1 MQSSHEDVE
10 KLLADI
16 RARVG
21 AGEVARL
28 TDQISVLCR
37 AALTPPHD
45 DGWTMLGLTK
55 MESRLMRALTERLD
69 RMVGKGALMDAMYF
83 DRGHEA
89 EPKIVDVLVCKIRKK
104 LRGSA
109 YRIET
114 IWGQGYRARFA
125 PELAQAMSKHAD
137 KMMSA

>member
-1 MQSSHEDVE
+1 MRSSQQEVE

-16 RARVG
+16 RARTG
-21 AGEVARL
+21 APEVARL

-37 AALTPPHD
+37 AALAPSPGED
-45 DGWTMLGLTK
+45 WLKLGLTR
-55 MESRLMRALTERLD
+55 METRLMRALAERQD
-69 RMVGKGALMDAMYF
+69 RMVSKGALMDAMYF
-83 DRGHEA
+83 DLGHEA

-109 YRIET
+109 YQIET
-114 IWGQGYRARFA
+114 VWGQGYRARFV
-125 PELAQAMSKHAD
+125 PEVAEAVAAHAE

>member
-1 MQSSHEDVE
+1 MQSSQQEVE

-16 RARVG
+16 RARVD
-21 AGEVARL
+21 APDVARL

-37 AALTPPHD
+37 AALTPSPD

-104 LRGSA
+104 LRGSCWQ
-109 YRIET
+109 IET
-114 IWGQGYRARFA
+114 IWGQGYRARFTA
-125 PELAQAMSKHAD
+125 ELS
-137 KMMSA
+137 